1 MPTNIKTIKQVAFKA
16 STKTKKKSIATTKTP
31 NTQLFLNS
39 LLNDEATMFTKAIYD
54 VVRPSDLVNHRHI
67 YPSIDIAELATMKSN
82 RPQDGE

>member
-16 STKTKKKSIATTKTP
+16 STKVEKKSIVTTKTP

-39 LLNDEATMFTKAIYD
+39 LLND
-54 VVRPSDLVNHRHI
+54 VVHPSYLVNHRHT
-67 YPSIDIAELATMKSN
+67 YSSIDPTELATMKNN